1 MKPLNEGIIYN
12 ENSDTFEFDFNSNSE
27 KCIESLDS
35 CHSKMTIEFSDL
47 PLEQIDID
55 MGITYYFGY
64 QFVNNDNASSKIRT
78 KFFNSLRF
86 SKDFAT
92 PENKRLFVV
101 NALKKLHKHINVY
114 TFDTIVYPKSRSY
127 LNQYILKLLGNTVPN
142 WEGYTIELFKRLPS
156 EIEFDWKRWERNMKD
171 SEKYVNEAAWDN
183 AKKAIQL
190 LLDKIHNQEYF
201 SIAESVRKNKYKPY
215 FSSYLYF
222 EDESKQRILD
232 TKKILLV
239 DDVTTTGSTLFEAI
253 KNIRLLNQDA
263 IIVIFTLVGKKE
275 LHE

>member
-1 MKPLNEGIIYN
+1 
-12 ENSDTFEFDFNSNSE
+12 
-27 KCIESLDS
+27 
-35 CHSKMTIEFSDL
+35 
-47 PLEQIDID
+47 
-55 MGITYYFGY
+55 
-64 QFVNNDNASSKIRT
+64 
-78 KFFNSLRF
+78 
-86 SKDFAT
+86 
-92 PENKRLFVV
+92 
-101 NALKKLHKHINVY
+101 
-114 TFDTIVYPKSRSY
+114 
-127 LNQYILKLLGNTVPN
+127 
-142 WEGYTIELFKRLPS
+142 
-156 EIEFDWKRWERNMKD
+156 MKD

-232 TKKILLV
+232 AKKILLV